1 MTGIGRGSG
10 GPPWSV
16 DLLADLQAGVLDPR
30 QAAELREQIGADPE
44 AQEILAALEA
54 TEADLREFALAPP
67 PPMPAHFAARLDAA
81 IEAESQARAQSF
93 VPPQQQRQ
101 VQFAGAPGAPPQ
113 PQQQQQAPVVSLA
126 EARKRRNRK
135 MGIGVGIFAAAA
147 AAAGIAFAV
156 LPGGGDTTGGVAQPP
171 PGSTPAAQGPL
182 NFKSEELGKDQLE
195 ATRNQNDYGPFSD
208 LQKRSAC
215 FKANDV
221 DGDAKPL
228 GGKQVTVDG
237 KPGTLFVLVSGPGQF
252 RLLAVGPD
260 CGPGNPSTL
269 ANKPGVR

>member
-16 DLLADLQAGVLDPR
+16 DLLADLQAGVLDPQ
-30 QAAELREQIGADPE
+30 QAAELRQRADADPE
-44 AQEILAALEA
+44 AREILAALEA
-54 TEADLREFALAPP
+54 TEADLREFALAPA

-81 IEAESQARAQSF
+81 IAAESQARAQAM
-93 VPPQQQRQ
+93 VPQQARPPQREA
-101 VQFAGAPGAPPQ
+101 QFTGQPGGQ
-113 PQQQQQAPVVSLA
+113 PAPVTNLA

-156 LPGGGDTTGGVAQPP
+156 LPGNGGTGGIAIPTGDAPP
-171 PGSTPAAQGPL
+171 AQGPL
-182 NFKSEELGKDQLE
+182 NFKSEELGKEQLE
-195 ATRNQNDYGPFSD
+195 AARNQNDYGPFSD
-208 LQKRSAC
+208 QQKRSAC
-215 FKANDV
+215 FEANNVSATAD
-221 DGDAKPL
+221 PI

-237 KPGTLFVLVSGPGQF
+237 KPGTLFVLTSGAGQF

>member
-16 DLLADLQAGVLDPR
+16 DLLADLQAGVLDPQ
-30 QAAELREQIGADPE
+30 QAAELRQRADADPE
-44 AQEILAALEA
+44 AREILAALEA
-54 TEADLREFALAPP
+54 TEADLREFALAPA

-81 IEAESQARAQSF
+81 IAAESQARAQSF

-101 VQFAGAPGAPPQ
+101 AQFAGAPGGPP
-113 PQQQQQAPVVSLA
+113 PQQAPVVNLA

-147 AAAGIAFAV
+147 AAAGIALAV
-156 LPGGGDTTGGVAQPP
+156 LPGSGDGPNVAQQP
-171 PGSTPAAQGPL
+171 PGNPPAAQGPF
-182 NFKSEELGKDQLE
+182 NFKSDELGKSQLD
-195 ATRNQNDYGPFSD
+195 AARNETDYGPFSD
-208 LQKRSAC
+208 EQKRSAC
-215 FKANDV
+215 FEANNVSATAD
-221 DGDAKPL
+221 PI

-237 KPGTLFVLVSGPGQF
+237 KPGTLFVLASGAGQF

>member
-1 MTGIGRGSG
+1 MTGIGRDSS

-16 DLLADLQAGVLDPR
+16 DLLADLQAGVLDPQ
-30 QAAELREQIGADPE
+30 QASDLRRLVDADPE

-54 TEADLREFALAPP
+54 TEADLREFAHAPA

-81 IEAESQARAQSF
+81 IAAESQARAQSF
-93 VPPQQQRQ
+93 VPQQQQREP
-101 VQFAGAPGAPPQ
+101 QFAGAAPGSPPGQ
-113 PQQQQQAPVVSLA
+113 PAPVTDLA

-156 LPGGGDTTGGVAQPP
+156 LPGNGGSAGDV
-171 PGSTPAAQGPL
+171 AAQGPL
-182 NFKSEELGKDQLE
+182 TFKAEQIGKDQLQ
-195 ATRNQNDYGPFSD
+195 AARNQNDYGPFAD
-208 LQKRSAC
+208 KQKLSAC
-215 FKANDV
+215 LAAN
-221 DGDAKPL
+221 GLSPTAEPI

-237 KPGTLFVLVSGPGQF
+237 KQGTLLVLSSGAGEF

-269 ANKPGVR
+269 ANRGGVR